1 MFKQFWRLTVV
12 LLAGC
17 GLLWLAQLPTLP
29 TAAAQTLP
37 DLPNPQYRVTETAE
51 GVLIEWEAL
60 AGDGSAENVS
70 AVGDVLAAGDVSAA
84 MDDVLQEMPIVEFNG
99 YQLPM
104 ELVTIVLPGD
114 AEPRVRMLTQESTP
128 WRGTPAEAD
137 PLEPPV
143 LTEDEATDPEAEE
156 ADEVIDDVTDDLI
169 IVDDA
174 LRPLD
179 PTVPSLPTAP
189 LFLLRE
195 GRMRGVRVAVAALSP
210 VYQEGEVIHAA
221 HKVSALLVD
230 AKLLSA
236 SATLSAEQVVRAAG
250 VDTPSA
256 PVGEV
261 APPSEIAGKSA
272 VKLFVEQPG
281 MQRVSGSALL
291 AAGLSAEQS
300 LASLHLRLDDQPIAL
315 QVINGDGRLDAASEL
330 RFYAPPSAD
339 SAGVGDRWNA
349 TRVYWLTTEP
359 IDGEPGDGPRM
370 ATRSALPSIAPV
382 RSTAVE
388 RGVWEDNRLYESAA
402 PGVDG
407 DHWFALK
414 LNADG
419 GSVEDYTATLPIQHR
434 LSPATSPAETATFT
448 FTGMARTLSS
458 HQLQVTSGGESWLV
472 EWSNNKFY
480 EAYQHTITSTVS
492 VRQLDLELLAN
503 GRVSDIRVD
512 KLYWQQP
519 VSLNFSGQ
527 GAAFSGVAGP
537 WNYALRNVPADFA
550 LYDVTDPLA
559 PQLLETS
566 SLVNGGLSF
575 SEEEEAR
582 DYVLVDGGTLQTPT
596 LSRHQ
601 PISLGPNQGAHALYI
616 APTNFHDELAPLVAQ
631 REAQGYRTL
640 VVDVQDAYDAW
651 SGGQVDPEAIRSLL
665 RYAVANWQPAPISAV
680 LVGDSTTDPLNYTGS
695 RNGTENANLVPAYL
709 AEVDDYIGETA
720 CENCYAQLDGD
731 SPLDAEADPGFL
743 IDMWVGRFSV
753 QNEEQLA
760 AVVDKI
766 LHYETAEINPYAD
779 TWRQTSLF
787 VADNSVQA
795 NGALDVAGDF
805 TASFN
810 RVIEGDPAR
819 NLPPTQNPNVRSQ
832 RVYYDPSP
840 TSNKPSWHVPDGV
853 TTRLRVIEAMKAGAG
868 FIAYNGHGNH
878 FQWGTT
884 DRTLEKPYLF
894 GTNDIFELQNIDR
907 LPIIAELTCYTG
919 QFTRVSTSGTTIDE
933 RFQRHP
939 DGGAVAVWGSA
950 GLTVAYGH
958 DALLQGFH
966 QRLRQ
971 APPMTARL
979 GELTEAG
986 YLELFA
992 RGRCCQSSRRVYLL
1006 FGDPLT
1012 PARLWA
1018 PDRTY
1023 LPLVNGATE

>member
-1 MFKQFWRLTVV
+1 MSKQFRRLTVV

-37 DLPNPQYRVTETAE
+37 DLSNPQYRVTETAE

-60 AGDGSAENVS
+60 ATGNVS
-70 AVGDVLAAGDVSAA
+70 AAGDVLAAGDVSAA

-104 ELVTIVLPGD
+104 QLVTIVLPGD

-179 PTVPSLPTAP
+179 PAEPSLPTAP

-210 VYQEGEVIHAA
+210 VYEQGEVIHAA

-236 SATLSAEQVVRAAG
+236 SATLSVEEVVRAAG
-250 VDTPSA
+250 AEAPSA

-261 APPSEIAGKSA
+261 APPSEVASKSA

-281 MQRVSGSALL
+281 MQRVSGSAML
-291 AAGLSAEQS
+291 AVGLSTGQP
-300 LASLHLRLDDQPIAL
+300 LATLHLRLDDQPIAL
-315 QVINGDGRLDAASEL
+315 QVMDGDGRLDAASEL

-339 SAGVGDRWNA
+339 STGVGDRWNA
-349 TRVYWLTTEP
+349 TRVYWLTTESV
-359 IDGEPGDGPRM
+359 DGEPDNGPRM
-370 ATRSALPSIAPV
+370 ATRSALPTDSPV

-419 GSVEDYTATLPIQHR
+419 GSVEDYTATLPVQHR
-434 LSPATSPAETATFT
+434 LSPATSLAEMATFT
-448 FTGMARTLSS
+448 LTGMARTLSS

-527 GAAFSGVAGP
+527 GATFSGVAGA
-537 WNYALRNVPADFA
+537 WNYALRNVPADST
-550 LYDVTDPLA
+550 LYDVTDPLM

-566 SLVNGGLSF
+566 SPVLGSFNF
-575 SEEEEAR
+575 SEGEEAR
-582 DYVLVDGGTLQTPT
+582 DYALVDAATLQTPT

-601 PISLGPNQGAHALYI
+601 PISFGPNQGAHALYI
-616 APTNFHDELAPLVAQ
+616 APVNFHDELAPLVAH

-640 VVDVQDAYDAW
+640 VVDVQDVYDAW

-665 RYAVANWQPAPISAV
+665 RYAVANWQPAPISVV
-680 LVGDSTTDPLNYTGS
+680 LVGDSTTDPLNYTGAQ
-695 RNGTENANLVPAYL
+695 NGTENANIIPAYL

-731 SPLDAEADPGFL
+731 SPLDQEADPGFL
-743 IDMWVGRFSV
+743 IDIWVGRFSV
-753 QNEEQLA
+753 QDEAQVA
-760 AVVDKI
+760 TVVDKI
-766 LHYETAEINPYAD
+766 LRYETAAVNLND
-779 TWRQTSLF
+779 TWRQTSLY
-787 VADNSVQA
+787 VADNTIHA

-819 NLPPTQNPNVRSQ
+819 GLPPTQNPNVDSR

-840 TSNKPSWHVPDGV
+840 ATKKPAWHVPDGIA
-853 TTRLRVIEAMKAGAG
+853 TRLRVIEAMKAGAG

-884 DRTLEKPYLF
+884 DRALEQPYLF
-894 GTNDIFELQNIDR
+894 GTNDIFELQNLDR

-919 QFTRVSTSGTTIDE
+919 QFIRPSASGTTIDE

-939 DGGAVAVWGSA
+939 DGGAVAVWASA

-958 DALLQGFH
+958 DALLQGF
-966 QRLRQ
+966 QRELWSS
-971 APPMTARL
+971 PPMTARL

-986 YLELFA
+986 YLELFT
-992 RGRCCQSSRRVYLL
+992 RGRCCQSSRYVYMLY
-1006 FGDPLT
+1006 GDPLT

-1023 LPLVNGATE
+1023 LPLVTGAAE

>member
-1 MFKQFWRLTVV
+1 MSKQFRRLTVV

-37 DLPNPQYRVTETAE
+37 DLSNPQYRVTETAE

-60 AGDGSAENVS
+60 ATGNVS
-70 AVGDVLAAGDVSAA
+70 AAGDVLAAGDVSAA

-104 ELVTIVLPGD
+104 QLVTIVLPGD

-137 PLEPPV
+137 PPEPPV
-143 LTEDEATDPEAEE
+143 LTEATDPEAEE
-156 ADEVIDDVTDDLI
+156 ADAVIDDVTDDLI
-169 IVDDA
+169 VIDDA

-179 PTVPSLPTAP
+179 PTVPSLPTTP

-210 VYQEGEVIHAA
+210 VYQEGEAIQAA

-236 SATLSAEQVVRAAG
+236 SATLSVEEVVQAAG

-256 PVGEV
+256 PVDEV
-261 APPSEIAGKSA
+261 APPSEIASKSA

-291 AAGLSAEQS
+291 AADLSTGQP
-300 LASLHLRLDDQPIAL
+300 LASLHLWLNQQPVAL
-315 QVINGDGRLDAASEL
+315 QVIDGDGRLDAASEL

-349 TRVYWLTTEP
+349 TRVYWLTA
-359 IDGEPGDGPRM
+359 EPGDGPRM

-419 GSVEDYTATLPIQHR
+419 GSVEDYTATLPVQHR

-448 FTGMARTLSS
+448 LTGMARTLSS
-458 HQLQVTSGGESWLV
+458 HQLQVTSSGESWLV

-512 KLYWQQP
+512 KLHWQQP

-527 GAAFSGVAGP
+527 GANFSGVAGA
-537 WNYALRNVPADFA
+537 WNYALRNVPADST
-550 LYDVTDPLA
+550 LYDVTDPLT
-559 PQLLETS
+559 PQLLETL
-566 SLVNGGLSF
+566 SLVNGGLNF

-582 DYVLVDGGTLQTPT
+582 DYALVDAATLQTPA
-596 LSRHQ
+596 LSRHK
-601 PISLGPNQGAHALYI
+601 PVRFTPNQGAHALYI
-616 APTNFHDELAPLVAQ
+616 APANFHDELAPLVAH

-665 RYAVANWQPAPISAV
+665 RYAVANWSPAPISAV
-680 LVGDSTTDPLNYTGS
+680 LVGDSTYDPLDYLGL
-695 RNGTENANLVPAYL
+695 RNGAENANVLPAYL
-709 AEVDDYIGETA
+709 ANVDDWIGQTA

-743 IDMWVGRFSV
+743 IDIWVGRFSV
-753 QNEEQLA
+753 QDEAQIA
-760 AVVDKI
+760 TVVDKI
-766 LHYETAEINPYAD
+766 LHYETAATNLDD
-779 TWRQTSLF
+779 TWRQTSLY
-787 VADNSVQA
+787 VADNSIQA

-805 TASFN
+805 TTSFN

-819 NLPPTQNPNVRSQ
+819 SLPPTQNPNVNSR

-840 TSNKPSWHVPDGV
+840 VSEKPPWHVPDGV

-884 DRTLEKPYLF
+884 DRTLEQPYLF
-894 GTNDIFELQNIDR
+894 GTNDIFELQNMDR

-919 QFTRVSTSGTTIDE
+919 QFTRPSASGTTIDE

-939 DGGAVAVWGSA
+939 DGGAVAVWASA

-958 DALLQGFH
+958 DALLQGF
-966 QRLRQ
+966 QRELWNS
-971 APPMTARL
+971 PPMTARL

-986 YLELFA
+986 YLELFT
-992 RGRCCQSSRRVYLL
+992 RGRCCQSSRYVYLL

-1012 PARLWA
+1012 PARLLA
-1018 PDRTY
+1018 PDRTF
-1023 LPLVNGATE
+1023 LPLIGGGTE